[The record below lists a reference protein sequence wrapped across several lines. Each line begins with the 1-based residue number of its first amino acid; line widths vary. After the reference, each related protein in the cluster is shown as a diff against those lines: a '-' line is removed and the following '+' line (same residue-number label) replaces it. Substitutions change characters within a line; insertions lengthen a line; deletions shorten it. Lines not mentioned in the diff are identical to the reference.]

1 MRESSS
7 HGMLGRRGSRQW
19 REEEGLGNDEKDR
32 AWQSP
37 EGESPGND
45 EKERA
50 RQWRE
55 EEGLGRKRKRR
66 KRLSSNLVVALSPPS
81 SLLPPTWS
89 LLHPQPG
96 RCSLPNLVVALSPPS
111 SLRAKRS
118 NLRGWAAT
126 QGFFQGVVLISF
138 PEMMNRAQQAKLAD
152 RL

>member
-7 HGMLGRRGSRQW
+7 HGMLGRRRSRQW

-81 SLLPPTWS
+81 SL
-89 LLHPQPG
+89 
-96 RCSLPNLVVALSPPS
+96 
-111 SLRAKRS
+111 RAKRS
-118 NLRGWAAT
+118 NLRVWAAT